1 MTVQILVVED
11 EKIVA
16 KDIQNRLRNFG
27 YAVPAIASS
36 GEEAIKKAA
45 EVQPDLVLMDIMLNK
60 SMDGV
65 ETAKQIR
72 ERFNIPVVYL
82 TAYADDSTLQR
93 AKITEPFGYILKPFE
108 ERELY
113 TTIEMALYK
122 HKMERRL
129 KESEQWFAT
138 TLRCIGDAVIA
149 TNKERLITFMN
160 SVAETLT
167 GWKQEE
173 ALGKYLME
181 VFNIMDER
189 SHPLNETPVTRS
201 FRQNSS
207 VSSIN
212 HTLRAKDGTE
222 RSIDTNAAPIRD
234 DKGNIAGVVMV
245 FRDITERR
253 RVEEQLREQAALL
266 DKAQDAIL
274 VRDLE
279 DRIVYWNKSAEYLYG
294 WSAREVIGQDVRK
307 LLFKDELS
315 HFEEARKVALEKG
328 EWSGELRQLTKDG
341 KEILTES
348 RWTLVSDTEG
358 RPKSFLVVNTDITE
372 KKKLATQ
379 FLRTQRMDSIGTL
392 AGGIAHDLNNV
403 LAPILMS
410 VQILRKRLTDERSQH
425 VLSTLEASAQR
436 GADMVKQVLSFA
448 RGIEGECVIL
458 QPKHLI
464 VDIQRMM
471 NEAFPK
477 SIQIET
483 SVSGD
488 LLTVVG
494 DATQLY
500 QVLMNLCVNARDA
513 MPNGGKLVLQAEN
526 ISIDENYAQ
535 MHMEAKPGRYVMIQ
549 VADTGIGIPSHLTDK
564 IFEPFFTTKEIGK
577 GTGLGLST
585 VLGIVKSHSGFI
597 DVKSKE
603 GKGTTFNIYLPASES
618 EQASLSGQERGELPT
633 GNGELIF
640 VVDDEAPIRQITKT
654 TLEAF
659 GYEVITADDGAEAV
673 ALYAENRKRIKAVL
687 MDMMM
692 PYMDGLAAIRAL
704 QKLDPQVRI
713 IAASGLMTAG
723 NAPEITSVNVKA
735 FLPKPYTAEKLLKVL
750 AETLRN

>member
-1 MTVQILVVED
+1 MTVKILVVED

-16 KDIQNRLRNFG
+16 KDIQNRLKNFG
-27 YAVPAIASS
+27 YHVPAIASS

-45 EVQPDLVLMDIMLNK
+45 EFNPDLILMDIMLNK

-65 ETAKQIR
+65 ETAKKIR
-72 ERFNIPVVYL
+72 EMYDIPVVYL

-93 AKITEPFGYILKPFE
+93 AKLTEPFGYILKPFE

-122 HKMERRL
+122 HKMEKKL

-138 TLRCIGDAVIA
+138 TLKCIGEAVIA
-149 TNKERLITFMN
+149 TNRERLITFMN
-160 SVAETLT
+160 PVAEMLT
-167 GWKQEE
+167 GWKLNE
-173 ALGKYLME
+173 ALGKNLME
-181 VFNIMDER
+181 VFKIVDDSRKNLD
-189 SHPLNETPVTRS
+189 ETPITRS
-201 FRQNSS
+201 FKRNASIS
-207 VSSIN
+207 TIN
-212 HTLRAKDGTE
+212 HTLISKNGTE
-222 RSIDTNAAPIRD
+222 RAIDANASPIRD

-266 DKAQDAIL
+266 NKAQDAII
-274 VRDLE
+274 VRDME
-279 DRIVYWNKSAEYLYG
+279 DRIVFWNKSAEDLYG
-294 WSAREVIGQDVRK
+294 WTAVEAVSKIATELLNKGDLTQFNEARREV
-307 LLFKDELS
+307 
-315 HFEEARKVALEKG
+315 LEKK
-328 EWSGELRQLTKDG
+328 EWRGELRQVAKSGKDV
-341 KEILTES
+341 IVES
-348 RWTLVSDTEG
+348 RWSLIQDREG
-358 RPKSFLVVNTDITE
+358 KPKSILLVNTDITDR
-372 KKKLATQ
+372 KKLAAQ

-410 VQILRKRLTDERSQH
+410 VQILRKRFTDERSQQ
-425 VLSTLEASAQR
+425 VLSTLEQSAQR

-448 RGIEGECVIL
+448 RGIEGERVIL

-483 SVSGD
+483 SVRSD
-488 LLTVVG
+488 LCTVIG

-513 MPNGGKLVLQAEN
+513 MPNGGKLTVEAEN
-526 ISIDENYAQ
+526 IYLDENYAR
-535 MHMEAKPGRYVMIQ
+535 MHMEAVPGQFVLIK
-549 VADTGIGIPSHLTDK
+549 VSDTGIGIQAPILDK

-585 VLGIVKSHSGFI
+585 VLGIVKSHDGFI
-597 DVKSKE
+597 DVSSSE
-603 GKGTTFNIYLPASES
+603 GKGSTFKIYLPAAES
-618 EQASLSGQERGELPT
+618 PQVSQLREEREELPL
-633 GNGELIF
+633 GHGELIF
-640 VVDDEAPIRQITKT
+640 VVDDEAPIRQITKS
-654 TLEAF
+654 TLEVY
-659 GYEVITADDGAEAV
+659 GYNVITADDGAEAV
-673 ALYAENRKRIKAVL
+673 ALYAENRDKIAAVL

-692 PYMDGLAAIRAL
+692 PYMDGVAAIRAL
-704 QKLDPQVRI
+704 QKLDPDVRI
-713 IAASGLMTAG
+713 IAASGLMSAS
-723 NAPEITSVNVKA
+723 NASDIPGINVRA

-750 AETLRN
+750 AETLKN